1 MFSLGNEEHDLIQ
14 RTMCSDL
21 DLDEYSAK
29 ATRTLYIGNLP
40 SDISYQEL
48 RETYSVY
55 GEIIVSDLSSIVEKN
70 IFQFRKS
77 K

>member
-1 MFSLGNEEHDLIQ
+1 MCVFFSLALGNEEHELIP
-14 RTMCSDL
+14 RTICSDL

-55 GEIIVSDLSSIVEKN
+55 GEIIVRVLLVLITGRIN
-70 IFQFRKS
+70 R
-77 K
+77 